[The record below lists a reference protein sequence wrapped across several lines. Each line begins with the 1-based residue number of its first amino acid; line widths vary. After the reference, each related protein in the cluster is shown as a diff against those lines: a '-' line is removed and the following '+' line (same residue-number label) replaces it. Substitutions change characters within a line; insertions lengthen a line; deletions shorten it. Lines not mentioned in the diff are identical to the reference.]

1 MKVPIQTTFFDRYE
15 MNTAN
20 TEIKRWGIV
29 VIQSLNSEDIKTG
42 ESLYKDILRYK
53 CYSKKE
59 SFSSFYNVHSVQD
72 FRSAIRNIENSLI
85 EGDILTLQVET
96 HGCDEGIG
104 LSCGETLKWK
114 DFYDIIRT
122 LNVKTGHLLFIIM
135 AMCKSIAMI
144 SSINPEERAPYR
156 AFICTTRLVNAD
168 EIYRGFMA
176 FYENYFN
183 LLDIAQALKAL
194 QEEVKDKNGFSPFQA
209 LTAES
214 VFDETFDPNR
224 TNFTEVVKAQL
235 TRLNIPISATTE
247 SVMSNDLQK
256 LLAELHDKF
265 YNYYNFK
272 DLY

>member
-1 MKVPIQTTFFDRYE
+1 
-15 MNTAN
+15 MNTAS

-29 VIQSLNSEDIKTG
+29 VIQSLNPEDTKTG
-42 ESLYKDILRYK
+42 ESLYRDILRYK

-59 SFSSFYNVHSVQD
+59 SFSSFYDVHSIQD
-72 FRSAIRNIENSLI
+72 FRSAIRDIENSLI
-85 EGDILTLQVET
+85 EGDILSLQIET

-104 LSCGETLKWK
+104 LSCGELLKWR
-114 DFYDIIRT
+114 DFYDIIRP

-156 AFICTTRLVNAD
+156 AF
-168 EIYRGFMA
+168 FMA
-176 FYENYFN
+176 FYDNYFN

-224 TNFTEVVKAQL
+224 TNFTEVVKTQL
-235 TRLNIPISATTE
+235 TRLNIPISAATE
-247 SVMSNDLQK
+247 SAMSNNLQK

-265 YNYYNFK
+265 YDYYNFK